1 MGIASDCL
9 KIINDKY
16 FITLPRKK
24 LETKV
29 YGSLEIEDTLPISEY
44 IYNLIYEVQKL
55 KEKIGDTSE
64 YLFSKKFVSSF
75 GKIKHRQLEYW
86 TSETQLN
93 VMINKFYDE
102 IVIKGIRQIRILSEL
117 SLETRAITLLLICV
131 FRDLIR

>member
-1 MGIASDCL
+1 MRC
-9 KIINDKY
+9 KI
-16 FITLPRKK
+16 
-24 LETKV
+24 
-29 YGSLEIEDTLPISEY
+29 
-44 IYNLIYEVQKL
+44 